1 MDKERK
7 MNSKVESYLSALER
21 ELQNLSTSERAEIVL
36 EIKSHIQESI
46 EHEGTK
52 LEDVLK
58 DLGSPKDVAT
68 KYLLDRGISWK
79 PSGSS
84 AGASVAIGIFK
95 WLTIGFIS
103 MMAFIALMVFMVFKQ
118 FSPFVDVNEEMGKV
132 KLFGGMINVDEKIME
147 NFDGDFDFEISDS
160 AQHRYERNF
169 AIEPGVRIETID
181 VDFGNGKL
189 EIENHLNNTIRL
201 SCKTRKSD
209 TDLVE
214 PSILQKE
221 SIVEIDMLK
230 HSGGKCELYV
240 PPNLFL
246 NVKAKNGRVE
256 LEKLVN
262 PMTVKLNNGK
272 ISFENA
278 PGAKYKFDI
287 DLGMGKADGFKSSN
301 AADAIEVKLSLDKG
315 RISND

>member
-1 MDKERK
+1 

-21 ELQNLSTSERAEIVL
+21 ELQNLSTSERAEIIL

-46 EHEGTK
+46 EHEGAK
-52 LEDVLK
+52 IEDVLK
-58 DLGSPKDVAT
+58 DLGTPKDVAT
-68 KYLLDRGISWK
+68 KYLVDRGISWK
-79 PSGSS
+79 PNSS
-84 AGASVAIGIFK
+84 STGASVAVGIFK

-103 MMAFIALMVFMVFKQ
+103 MMGFIALMVFMVFKQ

-147 NFDGDFDFEISDS
+147 NFDGDFDIEISES
-160 AQHRYERNF
+160 AQHKFERNF
-169 AIEPGVRIETID
+169 AFEPGIKIETIR
-181 VDFGNGKL
+181 VEFGNGKL
-189 EIENHLNNTIRL
+189 EIENHLSNSVRL
-201 SCKTRKSD
+201 ECKTRKSD
-209 TDLVE
+209 ADLEE

-221 SIVEIDMLK
+221 SIVQIDMLK
-230 HSGGKCELYV
+230 HSGGKCELFV

-246 NVKAKNGRVE
+246 DVKAQNGKVE

-272 ISFENA
+272 IKFENA
-278 PGAKYKFDI
+278 PSTQYKFDI
-287 DLGMGKADGFKSSN
+287 DLGMGKADGFESSN

-315 RISND
+315 RISHN

>member
-1 MDKERK
+1 

-21 ELQNLSTSERAEIVL
+21 ELQNLSASERAEIVL
-36 EIKSHIQESI
+36 EIKSHIQERI
-46 EHEGTK
+46 EEEGTK

-84 AGASVAIGIFK
+84 GGASVAIGIFK
-95 WLTIGFIS
+95 WITIGFIS

-118 FSPFVDVNEEMGKV
+118 FSPFVDINEERGKV
-132 KLFGGMINVDEKIME
+132 KLFGGMINVDEKIMD
-147 NFDGDFDFEISDS
+147 NFDGDFDIEISEA
-160 AQHRYERNF
+160 AQHKFARNF
-169 AIEPGVRIETID
+169 AFEPGVPIETID

-189 EIENHLNNTIRL
+189 EIENHLSNSVRL
-201 SCKTRKSD
+201 ECKTRKSD
-209 TDLVE
+209 ADMEE

-230 HSGGKCELYV
+230 HSGGKCELFV

-246 NVKAKNGRVE
+246 NVKAQNGKVE

-262 PMTVKLNNGK
+262 PMTVKLKNGK
-272 ISFENA
+272 IKFERA
-278 PGAKYKFDI
+278 PSTEYKFDI
-287 DLGMGKADGFKSSN
+287 DLGMGKADGFESSS

-315 RISND
+315 RITNN